1 MKESVL
7 LENKLWQQFNKE
19 YGYKNWNPVKE
30 IGLSN
35 YIYYAEYNHINT
47 LGFNLLLGY
56 IKENIL
62 ELFDLSNY
70 AKLKIKC
77 LAHIDD
83 TTKSNIN
90 YLCDKVISS
99 LDNFKESIEKCK
111 TDINSFILESA
122 YSYLL
127 SNKITINFCGG
138 IVEYYTSLFNTIKK
152 LFENPNKLNINKAV
166 KILNNEEII
175 KLEIII

>member
-1 MKESVL
+1 M
-7 LENKLWQQFNKE
+7 
-19 YGYKNWNPVKE
+19 
-30 IGLSN
+30 
-35 YIYYAEYNHINT
+35 
-47 LGFNLLLGY
+47 
-56 IKENIL
+56 
-62 ELFDLSNY
+62 
-70 AKLKIKC
+70 
-77 LAHIDD
+77 AHIDD

-99 LDNFKESIEKCK
+99 LNNFKNSIEKCK
-111 TDINSFILESA
+111 IDINSFILESA